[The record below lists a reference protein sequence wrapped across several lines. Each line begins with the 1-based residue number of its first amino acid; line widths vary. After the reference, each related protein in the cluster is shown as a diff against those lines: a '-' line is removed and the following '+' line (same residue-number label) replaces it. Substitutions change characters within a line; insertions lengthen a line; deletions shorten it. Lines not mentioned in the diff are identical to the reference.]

1 MRIVAMTNDAQL
13 PMMKNMLNSAQKSG
27 WPMQLFHCYLLQ
39 SQPTAAT
46 YNTNEFQSIT
56 IRKLEVILE
65 NMRQD
70 KEVLWIDNDIYLFQN
85 TIDHMRQFSGH
96 YVMQDD
102 LWGPC
107 TGFFLV
113 RSSPLS
119 IRAIERSIQYLRD
132 RSNTGMNDQ
141 HAFVKVYKT
150 IFGLMVSLLPKEE
163 YPNGEIYF
171 GKKITERARMVHNN
185 YLQTTAEKVERF
197 KSINLWDESDS
208 GFLLTNRYAI

>member
-1 MRIVAMTNDAQL
+1 
-13 PMMKNMLNSAQKSG
+13 
-27 WPMQLFHCYLLQ
+27 
-39 SQPTAAT
+39 
-46 YNTNEFQSIT
+46 
-56 IRKLEVILE
+56 
-65 NMRQD
+65 
-70 KEVLWIDNDIYLFQN
+70 
-85 TIDHMRQFSGH
+85 
-96 YVMQDD
+96 
-102 LWGPC
+102 
-107 TGFFLV
+107 
-113 RSSPLS
+113 LS

-185 YLQTTAEKVERF
+185 YLHTTAEKVERF

>member
-1 MRIVAMTNDAQL
+1 MTNDAQL